1 MSQTECR
8 RTQTAELLSA
18 LTATLFLLVALATPT
33 QLFGCAQEQTL
44 SNEANIG
51 AVSLRYPDTV
61 EPASSEPSSSTV
73 TTADGF
79 SYEQKSM
86 SFQNADRTLVF
97 DIHLCEGVSH
107 GDALAYAKAAV
118 DETIDKTASDDDAAL
133 LEKYGVDSSSLPPM
147 TFEVPQEG
155 EASGR
160 ASFTQLS
167 TAGEGEAKAVH
178 FVQCTD
184 VGESSIVYLEA
195 ILPEQTFLEN
205 EDVLRAIGQSIRVD
219 DAE

>member
-33 QLFGCAQEQTL
+33 LLFGCAQEQTL

-86 SFQNADRTLVF
+86 SFQNADRTLAF

-107 GDALAYAKAAV
+107 DDALAYAKAAV
-118 DETIDKTASDDDAAL
+118 DEAIDKTASDDDAAL
-133 LEKYGVDSSSLPPM
+133 FEKHGVNSSSLPPV
-147 TFEVPQEG
+147 TFEAPQEG

-178 FVQCTD
+178 FVQCID
-184 VGESSIVYLEA
+184 AGEGSIVYLEV

-205 EDVLRAIGQSIRVD
+205 EDVLRTVGQSIRID
-219 DAE
+219 DAK